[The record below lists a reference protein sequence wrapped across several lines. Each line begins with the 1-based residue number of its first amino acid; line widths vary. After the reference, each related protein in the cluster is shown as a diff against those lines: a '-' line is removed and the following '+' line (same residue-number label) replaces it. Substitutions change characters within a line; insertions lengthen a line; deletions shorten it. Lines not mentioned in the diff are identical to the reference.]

1 MFSNF
6 IPPWTL
12 FSPTLD
18 KIITRSISYLPTVYI
33 YFLRRSPF
41 LLSVAGQFSDPLAR
55 DQVQTSERSHTAI
68 SLALGDIPHT
78 LYLLHPPLTY
88 LLGPPW
94 HVPLS
99 PPLFTGALHLRLA
112 RDSSCAV
119 QFELTL
125 FNTSC
130 TLCRRA
136 CEGLQKPMGW
146 ASFYFITKFVSLK
159 ETLFFFFSFSV
170 LFTFVFCL
178 VLTRRAIALSALSQY
193 FASLWTLIRRDKNQ
207 LNAQVD
213 FQSLLWVADIH
224 GTPENQVLSRCEC
237 AAVGE

>member
-6 IPPWTL
+6 IPPWTF

-55 DQVQTSERSHTAI
+55 DQVQTSERSQAAI

-136 CEGLQKPMGW
+136 CEGLHRNLWGGRR
-146 ASFYFITKFVSLK
+146 FISLPNSWSQRK
-159 ETLFFFFSFSV
+159 LRFFSV

-178 VLTRRAIALSALSQY
+178 VLTRRAIASSALSHY
-193 FASLWTLIRRDKNQ
+193 FASSWTIIRRDKNQ

-213 FQSLLWVADIH
+213 SQSLLWVADIAIH

-237 AAVGE
+237 AAAGE

>member
-112 RDSSCAV
+112 RVSSCAV

-146 ASFYFITKFVSLK
+146 ASFYFISKFVILR
-159 ETLFFFFSFSV
+159 ETLFFPSQ
-170 LFTFVFCL
+170 FCL
-178 VLTRRAIALSALSQY
+178 HLCFVSCSLVAL
-193 FASLWTLIRRDKNQ
+193 
-207 LNAQVD
+207 
-213 FQSLLWVADIH
+213 LLYQHCHNILPH
-224 GTPENQVLSRCEC
+224 CER
-237 AAVGE
+237 